1 MRRSL
6 RGDAV
11 YYSVIYT
18 PGASS
23 NAWSMCLGSQQIF
36 PDGDRDFEESPCSLN
51 FSNEVWKG
59 VPGTGKEGGELFSF
73 ISTFFAMLY
82 LSCKQT

>member
-1 MRRSL
+1 MRKSL

-36 PDGDRDFEESPCSLN
+36 LDGDCDFEESPCSLN

-73 ISTFFAMLY
+73 ISTFL
-82 LSCKQT
+82 Q